1 MHREA
6 FLQKKIPT
14 EIVGFDISIKEWI
27 VIILKLNVALACIVI
42 PFYIA
47 LRILI
52 SLFSLN

>member
-1 MHREA
+1 VHREA